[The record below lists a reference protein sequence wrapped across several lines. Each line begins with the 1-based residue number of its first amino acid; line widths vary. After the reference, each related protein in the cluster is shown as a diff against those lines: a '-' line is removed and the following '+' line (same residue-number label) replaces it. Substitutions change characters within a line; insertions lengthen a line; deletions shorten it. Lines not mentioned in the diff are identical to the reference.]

1 MAQLL
6 QPAPHQG
13 GELCRK
19 QYGSVQYMA
28 KAEADY
34 QQRRVE
40 WVLSEI
46 SKIEAEQKAGK
57 GSSSGGTGSRK
68 RERTTDDIVE
78 ARVEKQRRMD
88 ETVVSGSDNSP
99 TTRSKK
105 RRCPTDEDTFNPQ
118 SKTHNMAARQRERR
132 SGDEK

>member
-1 MAQLL
+1 
-6 QPAPHQG
+6 
-13 GELCRK
+13 
-19 QYGSVQYMA
+19 MA

-68 RERTTDDIVE
+68 RKRTTDDIVD
-78 ARVEKQRRMD
+78 ARIEKQRRTD
-88 ETVVSGSDNSP
+88 ETVASGSDNSRV
-99 TTRSKK
+99 TRSKK
-105 RRCPTDEDTFNPQ
+105 RRCPTEEDTFGPHF
-118 SKTHNMAARQRERR
+118 KTHNMAAGE
-132 SGDEK
+132 SDGPGS